1 MNEAVRR
8 RKPQVK
14 MSLTKN
20 YSGIIHPVFFIQQHF
35 SHTLLFAL
43 FKKKKHTFRTK
54 PFCFSTKFG
63 L

>member
-43 FKKKKHTFRTK
+43 FKKKTHTHI
-54 PFCFSTKFG
+54 
-63 L
+63 